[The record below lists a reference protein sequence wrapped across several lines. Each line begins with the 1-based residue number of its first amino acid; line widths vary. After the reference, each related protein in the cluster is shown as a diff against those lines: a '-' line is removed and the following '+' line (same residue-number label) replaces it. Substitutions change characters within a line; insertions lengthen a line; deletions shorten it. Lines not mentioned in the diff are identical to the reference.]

1 MNMPVLRSS
10 LATIALLGAWALCA
24 QDEAQQ
30 ELVTGT
36 FAGTQVVNA
45 HSVEVVPR
53 KRSFGFMIQHR
64 FGTVGT
70 DEQAWKQFAG
80 LDLPAN
86 IRFSFL
92 YAPFDH
98 AQLEL
103 GRSKNRKM
111 WDLGA
116 KFRVLKQTVED
127 EMPVSLTVLA
137 NAALMSDDF
146 PTVGDRDFFADGT
159 TPFAYRFEHRL
170 SYNAQFI
177 VARRFDRWL
186 SLQLAPV
193 AIHRNLVAIGEP
205 NLTLALA
212 VSGRFKVSTKGS
224 ILVEVAPILRG
235 RRPDA
240 HLEPLAIAYEV
251 ATQGHVFQ
259 IVLSSGQE
267 ILEQRAYTMPASR
280 YDEGL
285 FHLGFNIART
295 LLVKP
300 KAPKLPRP

>member
-1 MNMPVLRSS
+1 MKSTARRLVLS
-10 LATIALLGAWALCA
+10 AAALLCA
-24 QDEAQQ
+24 RGLSAQEEARP
-30 ELVTGT
+30 EPVTGT

-45 HSVEVVPR
+45 QSVEVVPR

-70 DEQAWKQFAG
+70 DEQVWKQFAG

-86 IRFSFL
+86 IRFSFQ
-92 YAPFDH
+92 YAPFQN

-103 GRSKNRKM
+103 GRSKNGKV

-116 KFRVLKQTVED
+116 KLRVLRQTVED

-137 NAALMSDDF
+137 NAALMSDDH
-146 PTVGDRDFFADGT
+146 PATGDRDFFADGT

-170 SYNAQFI
+170 SYSAQLI
-177 VARRFDRWL
+177 LARRFTPWL
-186 SLQLAPV
+186 SLQVAPV
-193 AIHRNLVAIGEP
+193 AVHRNLVAVGEH
-205 NLTLALA
+205 NFTLATVL
-212 VSGRFKVSTKGS
+212 SGRFKVSTKGS
-224 ILVEVAPILRG
+224 VLVEAAPIVMG
-235 RRPDA
+235 HRPG
-240 HLEPLAIAYEV
+240 HRLEPLALAYEV

-267 ILEQRAYTMPASR
+267 IIEQRAYTMPTSR
-280 YDEGL
+280 YDEGQ

-300 KAPKLPRP
+300 KAPKH